1 MTPTSY
7 QIIITIGMLDLEKVR
22 LPFELQEIPHE
33 DLQYIGPPN
42 DLTSESHIQYQPH
55 LLIAKP

>member
-1 MTPTSY
+1 
-7 QIIITIGMLDLEKVR
+7 MLDLEKVW
-22 LPFELQEIPHE
+22 LPFELQEVPHE

-55 LLIAKP
+55 LSIVKP